1 MSLTIAQKVEQ
12 WLAGNY
18 DQATKDA
25 ITLMQSQSRD
35 ELADSFY
42 RNLEFGTGGLR
53 GIMGVGTNRINK
65 YTIGMATQGFANYL
79 NKTYPNDKIS
89 VVVGHDSRNNAR
101 FFAETT
107 AEVFAANGIKVYLF
121 EALRPTPELSFAIR
135 SLGAKAG
142 VVCTASHNPKEYNG
156 YKAYWNDGGQLV
168 PPHDKNIITEVEA
181 IESID
186 DVKWEGGAANIE
198 LIGTS
203 MDDAYTK
210 MLQTL
215 SVYPEVIAKQHD
227 LKIVYTPIHG
237 TGITLVPKVL
247 AAYGFTNVHVVEEQS
262 IPDGNF
268 PTVHYPNP
276 EETETMSI
284 GLQKAKALDADI
296 ILGTDPD
303 ADRVGVGVKNHKGD
317 WVLMNGN
324 QTAVLAFAYMMEA
337 RKAKGIAKPNDM
349 VITTIVTTAMINEV
363 AKQNKV
369 NCYNVLTGFKW
380 VAELVKEKEG
390 KENYII
396 GGEESFGLMI
406 GDQIRDKDAVSAVAI
421 LCEMAAYEK
430 AKGSN
435 LFNKLIELYIQ
446 YGFYYENLIS
456 ITKKG
461 MNGQAEIAKM
471 MEDYRQS
478 PPTMIDGE
486 AVATLLDY
494 ELQVGKNLATGETWK
509 INLPKSNVLQF
520 ITANGSKISAR
531 PSGTEPKIKFY
542 FSVNTKLKD
551 KASFDT
557 TYQML
562 QDKIKA
568 IISSMQLN

>member
-135 SLGAKAG
+135 TLGAKAG

-203 MDDAYTK
+203 MDDAYTE